1 MRAGVADLLAGPH
14 TGLET
19 AAATGN
25 ASAAKARPLVVIRN
39 VAKRFP
45 ARLGRGRIGAVQAL
59 RNVNCQIAAGEL
71 VSFLGPSGCGKTT
84 LLKMLAGLVRPD
96 EGEIVVAEKPVR
108 APRRDLCMVFQN
120 FGLLPWRTV
129 EANVEFP
136 LQLDGVGAAERRG
149 RAGPLIEMVGLSGFE
164 RHFPHELSGGMQQ
177 RVGLARA
184 LIRKPLVILMDEPFA
199 ALDAQ
204 TREVLQED
212 FIAICRSVDTTVVLV
227 THSIEEALVMS
238 NRIMVFTPRPGTIER
253 VIEEP
258 LGAARQSP
266 GVRGTPAFAQWRQ
279 VIHDILRSG
288 NDGNRDARGSR

>member
-1 MRAGVADLLAGPH
+1 VATLASP
-14 TGLET
+14 
-19 AAATGN
+19 AAAE
-25 ASAAKARPLVVIRN
+25 PLVTIRD
-39 VAKRFP
+39 VSKRFP
-45 ARLGRGRIGAVQAL
+45 ARLGRGHAVEAIQAL
-59 RNVNCQIAAGEL
+59 HHVNCDIAAREL

-96 EGEIVVAEKPVR
+96 GGEILVVGKPVR
-108 APRRDLCMVFQN
+108 EPRRDLCMVFQS

-136 LQLDGVGAAERRG
+136 LQLDGVGVKQRRELA
-149 RAGPLIEMVGLSGFE
+149 RPLIEMVGLAGFE

-177 RVGLARA
+177 RVGIARA

-212 FIAICRSVDTTVVLV
+212 FIGICQAVDTTVVLV

-253 VIEEP
+253 VIAEP
-258 LGAARQSP
+258 LGEARKAP
-266 GVRGTPAFAQWRQ
+266 GVRGTPAFAHWRQ
-279 VIHDILRSG
+279 EIHGILRSG
-288 NDGNRDARGSR
+288 NDSNRNASGRR

>member
-1 MRAGVADLLAGPH
+1 MRAVVADLLAGPR
-14 TGLET
+14 TGSET
-19 AAATGN
+19 AAAAGK
-25 ASAAKARPLVVIRN
+25 ASAAKAPPLVAIRN

-45 ARLGRGRIGAVQAL
+45 ARLGRGRIAAVQAL
-59 RNVNCQIAAGEL
+59 RSVNCEIGAGEL

-84 LLKMLAGLVRPD
+84 LLKMLAGLVRSD
-96 EGEIVVAEKPVR
+96 EGEIVVADKPVH

-136 LQLDGVGAAERRG
+136 LQLDGVGAAERRA
-149 RAGPLIEMVGLSGFE
+149 RARPLIEMVGLGGFE

-212 FIAICRSVDTTVVLV
+212 FIAICRTVDTTVVLV

-258 LGAARQSP
+258 LGAERQSP

-279 VIHDILRSG
+279 AIHDILRSG
-288 NDGNRDARGSR
+288 NDGNRDPRGSR

>member
-1 MRAGVADLLAGPH
+1 MRTALLVEPRTGAKTATEAGKVRAVS
-14 TGLET
+14 T
-19 AAATGN
+19 
-25 ASAAKARPLVVIRN
+25 RPLVSIRN

-45 ARLGRGRIGAVQAL
+45 ARLGRGRIEAVQAL
-59 RNVNCQIAAGEL
+59 RGVSCEVAVGEL

-96 EGEIVVAEKPVR
+96 EGEIVVADKPVR

-136 LQLDGVGAAERRG
+136 LQLDGIGAGERRE
-149 RAGPLIEMVGLSGFE
+149 RARPLIEMVGLAGFE

-184 LIRKPLVILMDEPFA
+184 LIRKPLLILMDEPFA

-258 LGAARQSP
+258 LGSARQSP
-266 GVRGTPAFAQWRQ
+266 GVRGTPAFGQWRQ
-279 VIHDILRSG
+279 AIHDILRSG
-288 NDGNRDARGSR
+288 NDGNRDPGS